1 MATTLYICDRFVT
14 TLQELRTIV
23 EEVGDNYTQ
32 KEGRQLISAACDGVL
47 EQWLQE
53 SEGMKDSSLTLST
66 QAFTELAGDSERWNL
81 IKRIFTGKT
90 TRHKFNFLSLLEIEL
105 SQEKSQL
112 EKIGKGED
120 ITLEFHIKC
129 KEALDEKVKL
139 ELQGVQREL
148 DMNIQ
153 GVQVVSFS
161 IDGSHR
167 TTKAIELFVVGDNIP
182 VWRRETGLSNY
193 SFSVNG
199 TQLIMVRVEGGKYW
213 MGARESDKQAAS
225 DEKPIHRVVLDDYFI
240 GETQVTQA
248 LWKAV
253 MSDNPS
259 DFKGENKPVENISWD
274 KCAEFVQRLNN
285 MLMQDLPKGYRFRLP
300 TEAEWEYA
308 ASGRLHNRS
317 TYSGSEHI
325 DSVACYKGNSS
336 GATKDVKTLSP
347 NELGIYDMSGNVREW
362 CQDWY
367 GPYSSLIQTNPSGP
381 ATGTKHIARG
391 GCASDEPANCRI
403 TKREAFPPEQSKNNG
418 LRLVL
423 KAEK

>member
-53 SEGMKDSSLTLST
+53 GEGMKDSSLTLSP

-120 ITLEFHIKC
+120 VTLEFHIKC

-259 DFKGENKPVENISWD
+259 DFKGENKPRQAGG
-274 KCAEFVQRLNN
+274 CTT
-285 MLMQDLPKGYRFRLP
+285 G
-300 TEAEWEYA
+300 
-308 ASGRLHNRS
+308 LHIVAVS
-317 TYSGSEHI
+317 TSI
-325 DSVACYKGNSS
+325 LWR
-336 GATKDVKTLSP
+336 ATKET
-347 NELGIYDMSGNVREW
+347 VRVR
-362 CQDWY
+362 Q
-367 GPYSSLIQTNPSGP
+367 
-381 ATGTKHIARG
+381 KM
-391 GCASDEPANCRI
+391 
-403 TKREAFPPEQSKNNG
+403 
-418 LRLVL
+418 
-423 KAEK
+423 